1 MYLVIVGVGDIGTP
15 LVDIATGSGNEV
27 VVIER
32 SRERAEEAADE
43 FDCLVLNDDATDRK
57 SVV

>member
-1 MYLVIVGVGDIGTP
+1 VYLVIVGVGDIGTP

-43 FDCLVLNDDATDRK
+43 SIVSCSTTMPP
-57 SVV
+57 